1 MTAFTGCT
9 FLPVLSHNPDGN
21 YRMRTTDYV
30 LGLGTRIVPCL
41 AHGVDGKNEDGDIVR
56 IFEVYVSWIH
66 VADAASLESA
76 LAILSDKYT
85 SSPPSSLVF
94 EGINT

>member
-1 MTAFTGCT
+1 LRAYTGNKY
-9 FLPVLSHNPDGN
+9 LPVLAHNPDGN
-21 YRMRTTDYV
+21 YRARMTDYV

-41 AHGVDGKNEDGDIVR
+41 VHGAGEDNER
-56 IFEVYVSWIH
+56 IYEVYVSWIH

-85 SSPPSSLVF
+85 RSPTTSPV
-94 EGINT
+94 I

>member
-1 MTAFTGCT
+1 MKAYTGNKYI
-9 FLPVLSHNPDGN
+9 PVLDHNPDGN
-21 YRMRTTDYV
+21 YRARMTDYV

-41 AHGVDGKNEDGDIVR
+41 CHGVEDNNER
-56 IFEVYVSWIH
+56 IFEVYVSWIL

-85 SSPPSSLVF
+85 STSKLSC
-94 EGINT
+94 I